1 MKTEIEIPVGELKS
15 ALPGLAK
22 IVGRSRTLPVLG
34 CIKVSLDR
42 EQQFVSFQA
51 SNLDEIAT
59 FRLPNQT
66 RALPGELLVSFEML
80 SKIVKG
86 CSAEQSLR
94 LIADKKETKIRY
106 TVAGSSVDRA
116 VEHIP
121 IDEWPPAK
129 VIDQESFPL
138 DEAFKQTLKEALE
151 TASTDSSRYV
161 LNGACLDITDK
172 AAHHVVGTD
181 ARHLYS
187 ANSFDFRIPESLIIP
202 TQKFV
207 VWAGF
212 QEDGP
217 WKLRMLPAVKADPE
231 DKKADKTKE
240 EPPWLQIDSDH
251 WTYIARAIDGKYP
264 NWRQVVPS
272 DMAQWNRILLAPESV
287 QMMQQA
293 VPLLPGGDTSTQTVV
308 LEVAANRLWV
318 KGRGRDDKEDTRMAV
333 PDVQLFGKPFE
344 IALNR
349 TYLLRALRFGF
360 HEIRIDDE
368 LSPLVF
374 LGLNRTMVV
383 SPVRLDC
390 AATPVPPVAATP
402 VSPVAGEQAA
412 AVQDPSPNENA
423 AAVPPSAAAAENPT
437 ETERQTMSTTAT
449 TTPERGNLRANN
461 NGNGEGD
468 ENRSPFK
475 TALEHIDRIKTNLR
489 DVISDLAEAV
499 SLLKAAEK
507 EQRATTKEIDTVRSK
522 LREIQSVKI

>member
-86 CSAEQSLR
+86 CSAEQSVR

-333 PDVQLFGKPFE
+333 PDAQLFGKPFE

-360 HEIRIDDE
+360 HEIRIQDE

-374 LGLNRTMVV
+374 LTPNKTMVV

-390 AATPVPPVAATP
+390 AATPVPATP
-402 VSPVAGEQAA
+402 VPPVVGEQTA
-412 AVQDPSPNENA
+412 AVQNPSPNENA
-423 AAVPPSAAAAENPT
+423 PPASPSAAVADNLT
-437 ETERQTMSTTAT
+437 ETTERQTMSSTTVTKPAN
-449 TTPERGNLRANN
+449 GNLPANA
-461 NGNGEGD
+461 NGNGNGD
-468 ENRSPFK
+468 GQDRSSFK
-475 TALEHIDRIKTNLR
+475 AALEHIERIKTNLR
-489 DVISDLAEAV
+489 DVISDLGEAV